1 MKFDTYSKL
10 WEEQNRLMRLF
21 DKAQLPS
28 LPVESFNSI
37 TRLVERN
44 NFQRMIPQFGEM
56 LNTFNHDGL
65 FKEWEAISK
74 ISTQMQS
81 LNFNNHSYI
90 DNLTI
95 DYLDGFVDAI
105 EEVLPDIVEEEQREE
120 IKELTSNYR
129 FFDWNE
135 ITLSKTIPWIMTL
148 LAVFLTYYLNHN
160 FSNSEPASD
169 KYEELE
175 QRVHQL
181 ESNDRLRQSIENLTT
196 DLQKYNSNGEE
207 KIQ

>member
-1 MKFDTYSKL
+1 MKFNTYLKL

-56 LNTFNHDGL
+56 LNTFNHGGL

-81 LNFNNHSYI
+81 LNITNYSYI

-95 DYLDGFVDAI
+95 DYMDDFVDAI
-105 EEVLPDIVEEEQREE
+105 EEALPDIVEEEQREE

-148 LAVFLTYYLNHN
+148 LAVFLTYYLNHHN
-160 FSNSEPASD
+160 SNSEPAPD

-175 QRVHQL
+175 QRVQQL